1 MKKLESSL
9 AAYTFKDHCNKKQAT
24 KIKKRAFNPLP
35 GSYLHEQF
43 CSSQMATFKT
53 VC

>member
-1 MKKLESSL
+1 MKNENPHLP
-9 AAYTFKDHCNKKQAT
+9 AYTFKDHCNRKQTT
-24 KIKKRAFNPLP
+24 KIKRRAFNPLP

-43 CSSQMATFKT
+43 SSSQMATFKT